1 MYRIAKMLVKIK
13 DLKNT
18 TLFFDFENK
27 IIEAGSIKK
36 LDPTITVLK
45 NEVEKSS
52 ENNATRKTYVIKNI
66 TIDVILE
73 KVALRIIFKQ
83 RKNINTVTKSFNNIV
98 ALLVSV

>member
-36 LDPTITVLK
+36 FDPTITVLK

-98 ALLVSV
+98 ALLVSG